1 MDTKSIVINEQDYLL
16 TDILDSEEI
25 LTVEQLEM
33 AVANKNQYIC
43 VVGVDYIDILEQK
56 PIAKTS
62 VVVDKLTDGK
72 LMFCVFD
79 TLTETDL
86 QVIKDTNLELS
97 DYQFYIV
104 QEQEEESA
112 TKEVVQDL
120 IDMFKEQE
128 DDDEEDFEDDE
139 EDEEE
144 EELEESFDGEEYEPE
159 DYLFEPSYAEEEEEE
174 NALEMLV
181 EEFRALS
188 EDDQVEF
195 LKMIFLEDEDFEDD
209 EIIVEEDPEN
219 PQEPE
224 YEEVEHTD
232 EFGYTYTLLQEVK
245 HQSAKSRIRAKLR
258 RKNPKT
264 KLALKKRRNRNKTC
278 PPGTAW
284 SSKTNSCR
292 VKDPKKQIQAKRAAQ
307 VRFRG

>member
-1 MDTKSIVINEQDYLL
+1 MDTKSIVINEQEYLL

-79 TLTETDL
+79 TLTQTDL

-104 QEQEEESA
+104 QEQDEESA

-128 DDDEEDFEDDE
+128 DDDF
-139 EDEEE
+139 EEE
-144 EELEESFDGEEYEPE
+144 EEEGEEEELKESFEEEEYEQE
-159 DYLFEPSYAEEEEEE
+159 DYLFEPNYAEEEE
-174 NALEMLV
+174 NALDMLV

-195 LKMIFLEDEDFEDD
+195 LKIIFLEDEDLEND
-209 EIIVEEDPEN
+209 EIIVEEDPQN

-258 RKNPKT
+258 RKNPRT

-278 PPGTAW
+278 PPGTSW
-284 SSKTNSCR
+284 SSKTNTCT
-292 VKDPKKQIQAKRAAQ
+292 VKDPKRQIQAKRAAQ